1 MYSLLKEID
10 FLNSN
15 SSAGGGGALV
25 AFNYPLVE
33 EKEKEFAKAFLKT
46 AMESK
51 DNLYYYPKPNH
62 YTEVDDFAFF
72 SLQKNITSENLKIES
87 LYRQGQIRRDLRGQL
102 HTLLRKS
109 KNIEDKFIYKKFFYE
124 SRKLFNCSW
133 DWKEY
138 KASQEQLEY
147 DLLEKIGEFYAYPI
161 MANISTIN
169 ICNLECEMCPLF
181 SPKYRKTQQNDLFSK
196 KELLDTD
203 KVYAA
208 IAFLG
213 KNAKLTNIGLS
224 FIPYG
229 EPLLDNRMV
238 DFIAFARQ
246 NNIALISTTTNGLL
260 LEEKG
265 EKLLEA
271 GLNRMTI
278 SIDGATPETY
288 RRIEEQT

>member
-1 MYSLLKEID
+1 M
-10 FLNSN
+10 
-15 SSAGGGGALV
+15 

-147 DLLEKIGEFYAYPI
+147 DLLEKIGEFYAAPREI
-161 MANISTIN
+161 NIATTN
-169 ICNLECEMCPLF
+169 ICNLECVMCLLHN
-181 SPKYRKTQQNDLFSK
+181 PKLQATHKTS
-196 KELLDTD
+196 
-203 KVYAA
+203 
-208 IAFLG
+208 FLN
-213 KNAKLTNIGLS
+213 KNKC
-224 FIPYG
+224 
-229 EPLLDNRMV
+229 
-238 DFIAFARQ
+238 
-246 NNIALISTTTNGLL
+246 
-260 LEEKG
+260 
-265 EKLLEA
+265 
-271 GLNRMTI
+271 
-278 SIDGATPETY
+278 
-288 RRIEEQT
+288 

>member
-1 MYSLLKEID
+1 M
-10 FLNSN
+10 
-15 SSAGGGGALV
+15 

-147 DLLEKIGEFYAYPI
+147 DLLEKIGEFYAAPRVI
-161 MANISTIN
+161 SLSTIN
-169 ICNLECEMCPLF
+169 FCNLECKMCVQFDKDL
-181 SPKYRKTQQNDLFSK
+181 KKMIKTDFYKSK
-196 KELLDTD
+196 Q
-203 KVYAA
+203 Y
-208 IAFLG
+208 
-213 KNAKLTNIGLS
+213 
-224 FIPYG
+224 
-229 EPLLDNRMV
+229 
-238 DFIAFARQ
+238 
-246 NNIALISTTTNGLL
+246 
-260 LEEKG
+260 
-265 EKLLEA
+265 
-271 GLNRMTI
+271 
-278 SIDGATPETY
+278 
-288 RRIEEQT
+288 